1 MGLKDDIESGVKNI
15 LSESWNIIDGRV
27 VPNTDDVKLA
37 GGAVRLDATVL
48 YADMVQSSYLATEF
62 QQRTAAK
69 VMKAFLK
76 SMTRLITT
84 YGGKVTSFDGD
95 RVMGVFIGDSKNSSA
110 GKCALKMNYAVKEI
124 IKPLVT
130 KHFES
135 LKKDGFEISHCVGV
149 DTSSI
154 LAVRAGQRGS
164 NDLIWVGRAPN
175 LAAKLSDIREG
186 KYSSFITSDV
196 YDRLHDDVKKTDGKD
211 MWEKRTYEFL
221 GDTISVYRSSWWWS
235 F

>member
-1 MGLKDDIESGVKNI
+1 MGLKDDIESGMKDI
-15 LSESWNIIDGRV
+15 LSQSWSIIDGKV
-27 VPNTDDVKLA
+27 VPNTEDVKLA

-76 SMTRLITT
+76 TMTRLITT
-84 YGGKVTSFDGD
+84 YGGKVTRFDGD
-95 RVMGVFIGDSKNSSA
+95 RVRGVFIGGSKNTNA
-110 GKCALKMNYAVKEI
+110 GMCALKMKYAVKEI

-135 LKKDGFEISHCVGV
+135 LQKDGFEISHCVGV
-149 DTSSI
+149 DTSQI

-175 LAAKLSDIREG
+175 LAAKLSEIRQG
-186 KYSSFITSDV
+186 KYTSFITSDV
-196 YDRLHDDVKKTDGKD
+196 YDRLRADIKKTDGKD
-211 MWEKRTYEFL
+211 MWEKTTYEFL
-221 GDTISVYRSSWWWS
+221 GDTISVYRSTWWWS